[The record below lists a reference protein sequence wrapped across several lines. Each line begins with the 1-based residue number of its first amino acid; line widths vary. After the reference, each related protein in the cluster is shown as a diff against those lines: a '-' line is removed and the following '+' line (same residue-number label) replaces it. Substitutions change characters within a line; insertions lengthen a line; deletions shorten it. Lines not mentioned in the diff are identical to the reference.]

1 MSKSASLRRGRQR
14 DPASLADS
22 ASFWGL
28 TFPGF
33 YFHMPRAS
41 PWRLL
46 GSSPIPTVKNSLQM
60 AGHSSERLHVESVL
74 PAGLG

>member
-1 MSKSASLRRGRQR
+1 MSESESLRRRPR

-22 ASFWGL
+22 ASFCCL

-33 YFHMPRAS
+33 YFHMPCAS
-41 PWRLL
+41 LWRLL

-60 AGHSSERLHVESVL
+60 AGYSLERLHVQNML
-74 PAGLG
+74 LAGLG